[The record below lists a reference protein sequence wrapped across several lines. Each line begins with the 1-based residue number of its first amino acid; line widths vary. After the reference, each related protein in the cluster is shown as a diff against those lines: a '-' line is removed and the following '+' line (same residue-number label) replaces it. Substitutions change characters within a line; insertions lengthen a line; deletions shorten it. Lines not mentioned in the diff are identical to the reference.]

1 LSQKQIKNISAS
13 VHTKL
18 VEYAH
23 TNGKNPELIFTKYA
37 LERFLYRLSKSDY
50 QAIFILKGAALLDV
64 WKLQDYR
71 STRDVDFLGT
81 EVFSSDDLKTTIG
94 EICSVNVPDDGLIYN
109 FNDMEIMEIRKPSNY
124 SGYRVKMF
132 AMLGTARFPVQIDVG
147 YGDIV
152 TPKPSTVEYPVIID
166 QPIPVLWAYTPET
179 VISEKLE
186 AMVSIGFDNTRM
198 KDIFDIL
205 ILQRS
210 SSFDGALLSQAVR
223 ATFERRKTSI
233 PTGDIHPF
241 SDAFQDDPVHRMRWQ
256 TFVRKVGNTT
266 ISPNLP
272 EAIEELGHLCLP
284 LIDSVRS
291 GEKVILSWTPD
302 HGWS

>member
-1 LSQKQIKNISAS
+1 MSQKQIKNISAS

-18 VEYAH
+18 VQYAH
-23 TNGKNPELIFTKYA
+23 KNGQNPELIFTKYA

-50 QAIFILKGAALLDV
+50 QSIFILKGAALLDV
-64 WKLQDYR
+64 WKPQDYR

-81 EVFSSDDLKTTIG
+81 EVLSSGDLKITIG
-94 EICSVNVPDDGLIYN
+94 EICSAKVPDDGLI
-109 FNDMEIMEIRKPSNY
+109 FKIDDMEIMEIRKPSNY

-152 TPKPSTVEYPVIID
+152 TPEPYTLEYPVLID
-166 QPIPVLWAYTPET
+166 QPVPVLLAYTRET

-198 KDIFDIL
+198 KDIYDLL

-223 ATFERRKTSI
+223 ATFKRRQTSI
-233 PTGDIHPF
+233 PIGDVHPF
-241 SDAFQDDPVHRMRWQ
+241 SDAFQNDSTHQMRWR
-256 TFVRKVGNTT
+256 TFVRKVGNTAMT
-266 ISPNLP
+266 QDLS
-272 EAIEELGHLCLP
+272 EAIQELGHLCLP

-291 GEKVILSWTPD
+291 GQKMILSWTPD
-302 HGWS
+302 NYWS